1 MKRYTFWLWL
11 AIVFLLLT
19 GAVHSLSLFIAPVA
33 QNETERQ
40 LINLMTNYKQD
51 MGAGFHR
58 SMMQLFTALN
68 SCFTLFCL
76 FAGLT
81 NAYLLRKQ
89 VAPEILKGILR
100 INVAIFAVCVV
111 MMAVFAFLLPV
122 VMIGLVLLFLTIAM
136 LLVPRSRAVADSA
149 SAR

>member
-51 MGAGFHR
+51 MGGGFHP

-68 SCFTLFCL
+68 SCFTLFCF

-81 NAYLLRKQ
+81 NAYLLRKK
-89 VAPEILKGILR
+89 VVPEVLKGILR
-100 INVAIFAVCVV
+100 INVAIFAICFV

-122 VMIGLVLLFLTIAM
+122 VMIGLVLLFLTISM
-136 LLVPRSRAVADSA
+136 LLVPRSVPSPTRPDQ
-149 SAR
+149 